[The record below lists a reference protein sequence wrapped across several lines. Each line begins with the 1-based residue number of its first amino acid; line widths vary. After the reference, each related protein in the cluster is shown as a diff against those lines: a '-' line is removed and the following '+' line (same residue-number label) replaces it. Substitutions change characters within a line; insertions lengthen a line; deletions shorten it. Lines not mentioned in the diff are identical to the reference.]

1 MSDLQGRG
9 FAQSSNDITD
19 PSWLIST
26 ISIQLLLN
34 LELEIETS
42 NIFRIIIFLSLMKA
56 EMWATWELPQGYRAN
71 ISRWDRVDN
80 PHILSLPCSKHV
92 QLSAKFWS
100 LSILITLCSFE
111 KNTFAIYNSKLLR
124 ADHLFGECCLKVYLS
139 FVSTVLMPQLVVIQ
153 DL

>member
-56 EMWATWELPQGYRAN
+56 EMWAT
-71 ISRWDRVDN
+71 
-80 PHILSLPCSKHV
+80 
-92 QLSAKFWS
+92 
-100 LSILITLCSFE
+100 
-111 KNTFAIYNSKLLR
+111 
-124 ADHLFGECCLKVYLS
+124 
-139 FVSTVLMPQLVVIQ
+139 
-153 DL
+153 